1 VYVLGLFRSS
11 VPAPDEAELN
21 ALCPCI
27 LTLVA
32 AFVCEATSEGEVKRR
47 LEIGR
52 VYSPEDLV
60 EVQAALELLSTNC
73 DVVLAN
79 KLARR
84 LLLPVNIF
92 RF

>member
-1 VYVLGLFRSS
+1 
-11 VPAPDEAELN
+11 
-21 ALCPCI
+21 
-27 LTLVA
+27 
-32 AFVCEATSEGEVKRR
+32 
-47 LEIGR
+47 

-60 EVQAALELLSTNC
+60 EVQAALELLSTYC